1 MNSSI
6 SRRLVMGIF
15 GAACMIPAIAMG
27 APERWIVTNSYI
39 AEIVVALGAASQIVA
54 VGGGA
59 DHISELKNVPRL
71 PGFRQTSAEPM
82 LSVSP
87 NRVVMS
93 SEWTVPQ
100 TLEQLRAAGVQ
111 VDLIDGEQTPVAV
124 ERRIRQLARL
134 LGRVAQGE
142 ELVLKFQR
150 DMAAA
155 LALAKKATTKPKALF
170 ILAGGNRPT
179 LVGGRGTNVAAL
191 LDLAGAVN
199 VAQGIEGFKTLSA
212 EAMIE
217 SAPDVILTNQ
227 DGTAPVDGIPVA
239 LKAPGVLA
247 TPAGK
252 SGRLVTIPGQYLQGM
267 GILTPEG
274 ITVLLKKM
282 HPGLS

>member
-1 MNSSI
+1 
-6 SRRLVMGIF
+6 
-15 GAACMIPAIAMG
+15 
-27 APERWIVTNSYI
+27 
-39 AEIVVALGAASQIVA
+39 
-54 VGGGA
+54 
-59 DHISELKNVPRL
+59 
-71 PGFRQTSAEPM
+71 M